1 MKSWEGLGSNWHNGI
16 GQGGNKSFCAYRL
29 GFGVPGYTGFVPV
42 SENIAI
48 PVKKASAER
57 APLDRGHGDHGD
69 GGALTMSKST
79 TRKDY
84 SLTPANFAIATM
96 PNKLWDN
103 KAPRPVGDPPFIR
116 RPVDDRE
123 RPFFARSTFQD
134 AYEEGL
140 APKPYPENV
149 TQTGHLRPPNVGAP
163 ADDRDPFFTSESNLK
178 TTQTAELAA
187 AQLDRHFVPP
197 VAVKQR
203 ANPQLRGVG
212 LRHRPPSTTYRDS
225 FGLYGSDPQSKMAR
239 TPTGLE
245 GQSMLGSTSLDFQ
258 GTTKATLHPPGYVGF
273 IPETGRRARPPSPLL
288 PASLPSTRL
297 RRLTPPSLLRPQER
311 ARVEAR
317 DGDRAARVDEEL
329 QPRDAPPVPEA
340 RARLLGVPPD
350 RADQYLRPRAQ
361 RGGDVARP
369 RQHCGDVRLR
379 APRPGH
385 LDVDARR
392 EGAAAV
398 GPRHQ
403 GADQAR
409 PLLARGLDGQPL
421 RERPPRGRVLL
432 QGHAPLRGPLRR
444 DHQGARHLARGE
456 LT

>member
-273 IPETGRRARPPSPLL
+273 IPETGRRARPPSPSS
-288 PASLPSTRL
+288 PPPPFHPL
-297 RRLTPPSLLRPQER
+297 RR
-311 ARVEAR
+311 
-317 DGDRAARVDEEL
+317 
-329 QPRDAPPVPEA
+329 
-340 RARLLGVPPD
+340 
-350 RADQYLRPRAQ
+350 
-361 RGGDVARP
+361 
-369 RQHCGDVRLR
+369 
-379 APRPGH
+379 
-385 LDVDARR
+385 
-392 EGAAAV
+392 
-398 GPRHQ
+398 
-403 GADQAR
+403 R
-409 PLLARGLDGQPL
+409 PLLL
-421 RERPPRGRVLL
+421 
-432 QGHAPLRGPLRR
+432 
-444 DHQGARHLARGE
+444 LARRTRSRRSTRWGSSRASRRRTSTSRRSTSTQHVPGYSGYRPIAPINISDPVPNE
-456 LT
+456 AATSLGRGNIAGTCGFVPHDLGISMSTLAAKAPPPSVHGIKGQIKLDLFSHEDSMGNRSENGLHEAECYYKGTRPFEGRSVAIIKAPGT